1 MEPGQ
6 GGAVDAEPGRETVE
20 KNGMV
25 DGVKSGRKIEEAK
38 TGNLLFADGSDD
50 EIVEREED

>member
-6 GGAVDAEPGRETVE
+6 CSAVDAEPGRETIE

>member
-6 GGAVDAEPGRETVE
+6 GSAMDAEPGRETIE

-25 DGVKSGRKIEEAK
+25 DGVKSGRKIEKAK
-38 TGNLLFADGSDD
+38 TSNLLFADGSDD